1 MKLNKDQYA
10 DYVEE
15 ISFVKIGG
23 VPLVRALYN
32 QMQTQDIKALL
43 ATAKGENIKT
53 DNQDTAV
60 DAQEVARG
68 KLELIFKDTI
78 SKYKK
83 AGRTVFLQK
92 NPELALEYARRKAEI
107 KQIVGESALE
117 NFKQLQGATN

>member
-1 MKLNKDQYA
+1 
-10 DYVEE
+10 
-15 ISFVKIGG
+15 
-23 VPLVRALYN
+23 
-32 QMQTQDIKALL
+32 MQRQDNKALL

-83 AGRTVFLQK
+83 AGRIVFLQK

-117 NFKQLQGATN
+117 NLKQLQGATN